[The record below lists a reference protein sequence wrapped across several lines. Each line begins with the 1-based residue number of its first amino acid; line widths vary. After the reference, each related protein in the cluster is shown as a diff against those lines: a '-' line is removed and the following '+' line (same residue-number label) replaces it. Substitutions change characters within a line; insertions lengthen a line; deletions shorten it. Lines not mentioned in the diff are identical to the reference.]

1 MGVKVKE
8 RKGAWWVFINHR
20 GRRRAKRCASKK
32 AAMMVADK
40 IDAALRLGD
49 TDVLEPQSRPGQVP
63 TLAEYS
69 EMWLPTLS
77 T

>member
-1 MGVKVKE
+1 
-8 RKGAWWVFINHR
+8 
-20 GRRRAKRCASKK
+20 
-32 AAMMVADK
+32 MMVADK

>member
-20 GRRRAKRCASKK
+20 GQRRAKRCASKK
-32 AAMMVADK
+32 AATMVADK
-40 IDAALRLGD
+40 IDAALRLGH